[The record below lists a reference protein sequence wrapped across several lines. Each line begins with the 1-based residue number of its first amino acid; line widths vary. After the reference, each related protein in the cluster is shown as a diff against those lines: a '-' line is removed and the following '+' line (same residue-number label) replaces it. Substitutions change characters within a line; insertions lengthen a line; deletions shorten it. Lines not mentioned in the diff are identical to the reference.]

1 MNPIK
6 GAAVTQEPLWI
17 KGKICLVTGA
27 SSGIGLATSW
37 QLAKLGA
44 TVVMIA
50 RDDERGQAGL
60 AKVIEKSGNTNT
72 QLLMADFASLAQ
84 VRSLAQKIKAQFPAL
99 HVLINNAAIIP
110 PKRQTSEDG
119 YEMQF
124 QVNHLAPFLLTNLL
138 LPLMKTSQPGRIINV
153 SSMVHSWGSIDF
165 DDLQSKRSYDPAG
178 VYSMTKLAN
187 ILFTTRLH
195 RDLQNTS
202 ITVNS
207 LHPGVINTRLNNNY
221 MGSGGPG
228 NADEAALEQG
238 AATTVYLASS
248 EDVANT
254 SGKYFSN
261 QQEKQPSAPSQNVE
275 TARHLWKI
283 SAEMVGLSSN

>member
-1 MNPIK
+1 MQVK
-6 GAAVTQEPLWI
+6 GAVIMQERQWI

-84 VRSLAQKIKAQFPAL
+84 VRSLALKVKAQFPAL
-99 HVLINNAAIIP
+99 HILINNAAIIP
-110 PKRQTSEDG
+110 PKRETSEDG

-138 LPLMKTSQPGRIINV
+138 LPLMKTSQPARIINV
-153 SSMVHSWGSIDF
+153 SSMVHSWGTIDF
-165 DDLQSKRSYDPAG
+165 DDLQSKRNYDPAG

-187 ILFTTRLH
+187 ILFTTQLH
-195 RDLQNTS
+195 RDLKNTS

-207 LHPGVINTRLNNNY
+207 LHPGVINTRLNNIY
-221 MGSGGPG
+221 MGSSGPG
-228 NADEAALEQG
+228 NADEVELERG
-238 AATTVYLASS
+238 AATTVYLAAS
-248 EDVANT
+248 EDVTTT
-254 SGKYFSN
+254 SGKYFAN
-261 QQEKQPSAPSQNVE
+261 LQEKQPSASSQDAE

-283 SAEMVGLSSN
+283 SAEMVGLSPN

>member
-1 MNPIK
+1 MQVK
-6 GAAVTQEPLWI
+6 GAVIMQERQWI

-84 VRSLAQKIKAQFPAL
+84 VRSLALKVKAQFPAL
-99 HVLINNAAIIP
+99 HILINNAAIIP

-138 LPLMKTSQPGRIINV
+138 LPLMKTSQPARIINV
-153 SSMVHSWGSIDF
+153 SSMVHSWGTIDF
-165 DDLQSKRSYDPAG
+165 DDLQSKRNYDPTG

-187 ILFTTRLH
+187 ILFTTQLH
-195 RDLQNTS
+195 RDLKNTS

-207 LHPGVINTRLNNNY
+207 LHPGVINTRLNNIY
-221 MGSGGPG
+221 MGSSGPG
-228 NADEAALEQG
+228 NADEVELERG
-238 AATTVYLASS
+238 AATTVHLAAS
-248 EDVANT
+248 EDVTTT
-254 SGKYFSN
+254 SGKYFAN
-261 QQEKQPSAPSQNVE
+261 QQEKQPSASSQDAE

-283 SAEMVGLSSN
+283 SAEMVGLPPN